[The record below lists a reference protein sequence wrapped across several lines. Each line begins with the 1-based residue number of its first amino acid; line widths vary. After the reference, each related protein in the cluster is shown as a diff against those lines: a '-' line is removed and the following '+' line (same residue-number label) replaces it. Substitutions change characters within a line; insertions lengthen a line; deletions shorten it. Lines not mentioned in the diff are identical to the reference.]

1 MHYKIVVQCIL
12 IQHTQ
17 GKVKMDISLIFK
29 VAGVGLLVG
38 ILAQILN
45 KYGRDEQAMF
55 VGLAG
60 ILTVLIILVGE
71 IGELFNSIREVFG
84 L

>member
-1 MHYKIVVQCIL
+1 
-12 IQHTQ
+12 
-17 GKVKMDISLIFK
+17 MDISLIFK

-38 ILAQILN
+38 VLAQILN

-55 VGLAG
+55 VGMAG
-60 ILTVLIILVGE
+60 ILTVLLIIVGE
-71 IGELFNSIREVFG
+71 IGELFDRVKEVFG

>member
-1 MHYKIVVQCIL
+1 MHYKIAVQCIL
-12 IQHTQ
+12 IQHTR

>member
-1 MHYKIVVQCIL
+1 
-12 IQHTQ
+12 
-17 GKVKMDISLIFK
+17 MD
-29 VAGVGLLVG
+29 VGLILKILGIG
-38 ILAQILN
+38 ILVAVSGTILN
-45 KYGRDEQAMF
+45 KSGRDEQAMF

-60 ILTVLIILVGE
+60 ILTVLLILVGE

>member
-1 MHYKIVVQCIL
+1 
-12 IQHTQ
+12 
-17 GKVKMDISLIFK
+17 MDISLIFK

-38 ILAQILN
+38 ILTQILG

-60 ILTVLIILVGE
+60 ILTALLFLVGE
-71 IGELFNSIREVFG
+71 LGELFSSVRDVFG
-84 L
+84 I

>member
-1 MHYKIVVQCIL
+1 MA
-12 IQHTQ
+12 
-17 GKVKMDISLIFK
+17 ISLIFK

-38 ILAQILN
+38 ILAQILG

-60 ILTVLIILVGE
+60 ILTALLFLVGE
-71 IGELFNSIREVFG
+71 LGELFSSVRDVFG
-84 L
+84 I

>member
-1 MHYKIVVQCIL
+1 
-12 IQHTQ
+12 
-17 GKVKMDISLIFK
+17 MDISLIFK

-38 ILAQILN
+38 VLAQILN

-55 VGLAG
+55 VGMAG
-60 ILTVLIILVGE
+60 ILTVILIIVGE
-71 IGELFNSIREVFG
+71 IGELFDRVKEVFG

>member
-1 MHYKIVVQCIL
+1 M
-12 IQHTQ
+12 
-17 GKVKMDISLIFK
+17 
-29 VAGVGLLVG
+29 LVG

-60 ILTVLIILVGE
+60 ILTVLLILVGE

>member
-1 MHYKIVVQCIL
+1 
-12 IQHTQ
+12 
-17 GKVKMDISLIFK
+17 MDISLIFK

-38 ILAQILN
+38 ILSQILG

-60 ILTVLIILVGE
+60 ILTALLFLVGE
-71 IGELFNSIREVFG
+71 LGELFSSVRDVFG
-84 L
+84 I

>member
-1 MHYKIVVQCIL
+1 
-12 IQHTQ
+12 
-17 GKVKMDISLIFK
+17 MDISLIFK

-38 ILAQILN
+38 ILAQILG

-60 ILTVLIILVGE
+60 ILTALLFLVGE
-71 IGELFNSIREVFG
+71 LGELFSSVRDVFG
-84 L
+84 I